1 MKVHVHAGAQLVW
14 LFYLPHF
21 KSLPEPPA
29 LSTDD
34 VLLRSR
40 DAVTQGILE

>member
-1 MKVHVHAGAQLVW
+1 MHAGACLVW

-29 LSTDD
+29 LNTNDI
-34 VLLRSR
+34 LLRSR
-40 DAVTQGILE
+40 DAVSQSVLE